1 MKELSPENEVDTGK
15 GSDSHEIKKN
25 MESKTK
31 NLTILLR
38 I

>member
-1 MKELSPENEVDTGK
+1 MKELSAENEVDTGK

-25 MESKTK
+25 MEIKTEI
-31 NLTILLR
+31 LTILLT